1 MKLERMQRQR
11 KEIVHREF
19 VKIVNK
25 LLPSSLRLVGK
36 YAAGHAGLCQEGY
49 TPIIPYPYS
58 NNDRSFFNFRN
69 FAHPTKSKIP
79 KSPNQTTIL

>member
-1 MKLERMQRQR
+1 MQRQR
-11 KEIVHREF
+11 KEIVHREL

-49 TPIIPYPYS
+49 TPIIP
-58 NNDRSFFNFRN
+58 
-69 FAHPTKSKIP
+69 
-79 KSPNQTTIL
+79 